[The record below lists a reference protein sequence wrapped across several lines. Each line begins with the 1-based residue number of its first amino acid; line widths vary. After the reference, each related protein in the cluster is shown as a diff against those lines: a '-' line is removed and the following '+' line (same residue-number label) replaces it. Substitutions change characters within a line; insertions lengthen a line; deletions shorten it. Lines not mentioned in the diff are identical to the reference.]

1 MSQESLQYLL
11 EAAVGKVGL
20 VVLARGQLESELS
33 KMQVDVMNSD
43 HQNYAVVERESEFAQ
58 QLEMAQAAM
67 DVERSKVA
75 TVQAAL
81 DAERGRGQALE
92 ERVQQQLEE
101 MTEHCRAAE
110 ADVDIERAK
119 VQALEE
125 QLRQHENFLQG
136 ILQEEKDREDERLSY
151 VAQDAEGPARERVLA
166 ARIEELEARQ
176 AQAETEQETEREREA
191 AKVEALEVLLEQ
203 LRVSGMASV
212 SVPLSA
218 SPRIAASSIASNS
231 MPM

>member
-1 MSQESLQYLL
+1 
-11 EAAVGKVGL
+11 VGKVGL